1 MLTAWHLLSC
11 CSNSATPFVSGKSV
25 RMGKRQTFTISRIP
39 SKSKYGNRRVFR
51 NGQWFDSEHEAD
63 RYSQLFMLQKA
74 GQIFD
79 LQTQVPFELIPTQR
93 EPDTVG
99 KRGGVKIGKC
109 IEKACVYYADFV
121 YIDKDGNKVVEDAKG
136 VKTEAY
142 KIKKKLMLYRHGI
155 RIQEV

>member
-1 MLTAWHLLSC
+1 
-11 CSNSATPFVSGKSV
+11 
-25 RMGKRQTFTISRIP
+25 MGKRQTFTISHIP

-51 NGQWFDSEHEAD
+51 NGKWFDSAHEAD
-63 RYSQLFMLQKA
+63 RFVQLSLMQKA
-74 GQIFD
+74 GRISD

-99 KRGGVKIGKC
+99 KRGGVKLGKC
-109 IEKACVYYADFV
+109 IEKSCVYYADFV
-121 YIDKDGNKVVEDAKG
+121 YIDKDGNKVVEDSKG

-155 RIQEV
+155 RIKEV

>member
-1 MLTAWHLLSC
+1 MAKQPINITLHS
-11 CSNSATPFVSGKSV
+11 
-25 RMGKRQTFTISRIP
+25 QSRN
-39 SKSKYGNRRVFR
+39 KYKNHRVFR
-51 NGQWFDSEHEAD
+51 YGQWFDSAHEAD

-74 GQIFD
+74 GRISE

-99 KRGGVKIGKC
+99 ERGGIKRGKC
-109 IEKACVYYADFV
+109 IEKSCVYYADFV

-142 KIKKKLMLYRHGI
+142 KIKKKLMLYRHGV
-155 RIQEV
+155 RIVEV